1 MHRQLL
7 TYVID
12 DNPDFADSMAL
23 MVRHLGHRSRVFY
36 SGEAV
41 LQALGEDRPDV
52 ILSDLVMPGVD
63 GATLAQKVK
72 AAPDCAKTVLVA
84 VTGHED
90 QRHTDLVVSAGFDY
104 RFIKPVEL
112 SDLQNLFD
120 HLRGQIDG
128 SGI

>member
-1 MHRQLL
+1 MDKQLL

-12 DNPDFADSMAL
+12 DNPDFADSLAL
-23 MVRHLGHRSRVFY
+23 MVRHLGHQPRVFY

-41 LQALGEDRPDV
+41 LKALGEDRPDV
-52 ILSDLVMPGVD
+52 ILSDLVMPGID

-72 AAPDCAKTVLVA
+72 SAPNCEKTVLVA

-90 QRHTDLVVSAGFDY
+90 ERHTDLVVAAGFDY

-112 SDLQNLFD
+112 SDLQHLFD
-120 HLRGQIDG
+120 HLRGQLDG